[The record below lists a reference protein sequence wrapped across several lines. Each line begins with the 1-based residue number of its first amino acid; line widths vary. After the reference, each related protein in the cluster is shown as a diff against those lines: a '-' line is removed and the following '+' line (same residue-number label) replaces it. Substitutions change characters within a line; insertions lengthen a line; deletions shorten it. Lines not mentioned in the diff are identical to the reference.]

1 MTQVHQL
8 YQLQETDLEIRDK
21 KQRLGEVLQT
31 LKGPPWLLKAR
42 GDLDTAVTHVN
53 TLHSQRNTLNLEL
66 QSLRTKAKN
75 SETRLYSGKVVNT
88 KEMTDLQHEIESLN
102 QRAAGLEDE
111 MLELMLLME
120 EAEAEKNEATTV
132 AAHAEERW
140 QKESVD
146 LDKEKTELAVRLNRL
161 LQRRQEQASVV
172 DAALLKEYEQ
182 LAKKK
187 GGTAVTRIRVDMCLG
202 CRMTVSAN
210 YIKQAREGKKAYCG
224 SCGRIIYPYD

>member
-42 GDLDTAVTHVN
+42 ADLDTAVTHLN
-53 TLHSQRNTLNLEL
+53 QLQNQRNTVNLEL
-66 QSLRTKAKN
+66 QSLRSKAKS

-88 KEMTDLQHEIESLN
+88 KEMSDLQHEIDSLN
-102 QRAAGLEDE
+102 QRAARVEDE
-111 MLELMLLME
+111 VLELMLLME
-120 EAEAEKNEATTV
+120 EAEAVKNEAEATAKT
-132 AAHAEERW
+132 AEERW
-140 QKESVD
+140 QKESVE
-146 LDKEKTELAVRLNRL
+146 LETEKTDLAVRLNRL

-172 DAALLKEYEQ
+172 DAASLREYEQ

-187 GGTAVTRIRVDMCLG
+187 GGTAVSRLRADMCLG

-210 YIKQAREGKKAYCG
+210 YIKEAREGKKAYCG
-224 SCGRIIYPYD
+224 GCGRIIYPYD

>member
-31 LKGPPWLLKAR
+31 LKGPPWLLQAR
-42 GDLDTAVTHVN
+42 AELDTAVSSLN
-53 TLHSQRNTLNLEL
+53 SLQNQRNTLNLEL
-66 QSLRTKAKN
+66 QSLRSKAN
-75 SETRLYSGKVVNT
+75 SSETRLYSGKVVNT
-88 KEMTDLQHEIESLN
+88 KEMTDLQQEIESLN
-102 QRAAGLEDE
+102 QRAAGIEDQI
-111 MLELMLLME
+111 LELMLLME
-120 EAEAEKNEATTV
+120 EAETQKSEATAV
-132 AAHAEERW
+132 AAKAEERW
-140 QKESVD
+140 QHESVD
-146 LDKEKTELAVRLNRL
+146 LEAEKTELAVRLNRL

-172 DAALLKEYEQ
+172 DAASLREYEQ

-210 YIKQAREGKKAYCG
+210 YIKEAREGKKAYCG
-224 SCGRIIYPYD
+224 GCGRIIYPYD

>member
-42 GDLDTAVTHVN
+42 GDLDTAVSHIN
-53 TLHSQRNTLNLEL
+53 TLQSQRQTLNLEL
-66 QSLRTKAKN
+66 QSLRSKAKN

-88 KEMTDLQHEIESLN
+88 KEMADLQHEIESLN
-102 QRAAGLEDE
+102 QRAAGIEDE
-111 MLELMLLME
+111 ILELMLLLE
-120 EAEAEKNEATTV
+120 DAEAEKNNAAAT
-132 AAHAEERW
+132 AETAETRW

-146 LDKEKTELAVRLNRL
+146 LEAEKTDLAVRLNRL

-172 DAALLKEYEQ
+172 DAASLKEYEL

-187 GGTAVTRIRVDMCLG
+187 GGTAVTRLRVDRCLG

>member
-31 LKGPPWLLKAR
+31 LKGPPWLLKSRAA
-42 GDLDTAVTHVN
+42 LETAVTQVN
-53 TLHSQRNTLNLEL
+53 TLQSRRNTLNLEL

-88 KEMTDLQHEIESLN
+88 KEMADLQHEIESLN

-111 MLELMLLME
+111 MLELMLLLE
-120 EAEAEKNEATTV
+120 EAEAERNEAATV
-132 AAHAEERW
+132 AAKAEERW

-146 LDKEKTELAVRLNRL
+146 LEKEKTDLAMRLNRL

-210 YIKQAREGKKAYCG
+210 NIKQAREGKKAYCG

>member
-42 GDLDTAVTHVN
+42 ADLDTAVTTLN
-53 TLHSQRNTLNLEL
+53 TLQSQRNTLNLEL
-66 QSLRTKAKN
+66 QSLRSKAKS

-102 QRAAGLEDE
+102 QRATGVEDQI
-111 MLELMLLME
+111 LELMLLME
-120 EAEAEKNEATTV
+120 EAEAEKNEAAT
-132 AAHAEERW
+132 AAAAAETRW
-140 QKESVD
+140 QKESVE
-146 LDKEKTELAVRLNRL
+146 LEAEKTELAIRLNRL

-172 DAALLKEYEQ
+172 DTASLKEYEQ

-187 GGTAVTRIRVDMCLG
+187 GGTAVTRLRVDMCLG

-210 YIKQAREGKKAYCG
+210 NIKEAREGKKAYCG
-224 SCGRIIYPYD
+224 SCGRILYPYD

>member
-42 GDLDTAVTHVN
+42 ADLETAVAHLN
-53 TLHSQRNTLNLEL
+53 QLQNQRNTLNLEL
-66 QSLRTKAKN
+66 QSLRSKAKS

-88 KEMTDLQHEIESLN
+88 KEMSDLQHEIESLN
-102 QRAAGLEDE
+102 LRAAGVEDE
-111 MLELMLLME
+111 VLELMLLNE
-120 EAEAEKNEATTV
+120 EAEEVKNEAE
-132 AAHAEERW
+132 AAAQTAEERW
-140 QKESVD
+140 QRESVD
-146 LDKEKTELAVRLNRL
+146 LEAEKTDLAVRLNRL
-161 LQRRQEQASVV
+161 LQQRQERASVI
-172 DAALLKEYEQ
+172 DAASLREYEQ

-187 GGTAVTRIRVDMCLG
+187 GGTAVARLRGEMCLG

-210 YIKQAREGKKAYCG
+210 KIKEAREGKKAYCG
-224 SCGRIIYPYD
+224 GCGRIIYPYD